1 MNYWVFVIS
10 DNMYEFKKR
19 VKTKKW
25 PIFNNTSHRKHLEM
39 GDLVMFYKAGRDQ
52 GQSFLGT
59 GKISTDLKLIVNSM
73 DFEINLDEIIIWKNF
88 PSIRNHLS
96 KLSFIKSELNWG
108 VYLQTGVIKST
119 KKDFVLISS
128 TAKKIENTKTMSDSE
143 KNFL

>member
-1 MNYWVFVIS
+1 
-10 DNMYEFKKR
+10 
-19 VKTKKW
+19 
-25 PIFNNTSHRKHLEM
+25 
-39 GDLVMFYKAGRDQ
+39 
-52 GQSFLGT
+52 
-59 GKISTDLKLIVNSM
+59 M

-128 TAKKIENTKTMSDSE
+128 KFISSK
-143 KNFL
+143 